1 VPKRPVFPNIKII
14 FILAVI
20 GALGAGSG
28 LIFLLDY
35 FDSSVK
41 DPNDF
46 ESDLGVAML
55 ATIPK
60 VYRKKDLR
68 LKRVNQLLTGVSIL
82 AAVLLFAGF
91 AMLAMLGVETTMEMI
106 QNLPE
111 LLANDNSL
119 SK

>member
-1 VPKRPVFPNIKII
+1 
-14 FILAVI
+14 
-20 GALGAGSG
+20 
-28 LIFLLDY
+28 
-35 FDSSVK
+35 
-41 DPNDF
+41 
-46 ESDLGVAML
+46 
-55 ATIPK
+55 
-60 VYRKKDLR
+60 
-68 LKRVNQLLTGVSIL
+68 VNQLLTGVSIL